1 MDLSRVAER
10 AVALTCRIAQ
20 QSRLLPGQAS
30 EELKHHKCKR
40 AVVEELLAEV
50 RV

>member
-1 MDLSRVAER
+1 MDLSRAAEC
-10 AVALTCRIAQ
+10 AVALTCRITQ
-20 QSRLLPGQAS
+20 QSRLLPGQA

-40 AVVEELLAEV
+40 AVVEQLLAEV